1 MKSLSRSFWFFALL
15 ILLVNLLQATHTEL
29 LKDEAYYWYYAKQLK
44 WGYFD
49 HPPFVALLAS
59 TSAFLGGEIG
69 LRLGSVLLSIGAYLL
84 VFFSLE
90 KETQQR
96 HSTNFWLVLL
106 SLPLVNL
113 YGFLTL
119 PDSGTLFFTALF
131 IFSYKHFLKQKKWS
145 TLWLAVAMAGL
156 MYSKYTGILIIL
168 AALLS
173 NLGLLKNRNAW
184 IAVGL
189 SLIFFSGHLWWLY
202 ENAFITL
209 RFHFSERPNHAYSF
223 GDFTGLFLLNA
234 IALFGL
240 FAYDIYRAV
249 FRLKSTD
256 TFKRG
261 LVFMTLGVLVFFFW
275 SSFEKKSQLQW
286 LLPACYPALVL
297 FFEQLDENKAVLKR
311 LRAIALTSLLLLS
324 TLRVF
329 MSVAQWSPWH
339 LETHNIQVWANE
351 IERQV
356 TTETVLFKD
365 AYQKAALYEF
375 YTKKPALS
383 FNSLSYRPNAYDFDE
398 RWTLLH
404 QQRLTILSSSPK
416 KNTSDIPDLNPK
428 DGLTL
433 NEIVNYTHF
442 SARHFKRFNDLLE
455 LKLLEGVRAYAA
467 ILDEHKN
474 AVALIPLK
482 TDANGLLLTLNN
494 QDPRIGKAL
503 AIRIGVAYNNQP
515 IQLISLSSFKP

>member
-29 LKDEAYYWYYAKQLK
+29 LKDEAYYWYYAKQLE

-59 TSAFLGGEIG
+59 TSAFLSGEIG
-69 LRLGSVLLSIGAYLL
+69 LRLGSVFLSIGAYFL

-131 IFSYKHFLKQKKWS
+131 IFAYKQFLQQKNWA

-168 AALLS
+168 ATLFS
-173 NLGLLKNRNAW
+173 NLSLLKNRNAW

-189 SLIFFSGHLWWLY
+189 SLLFFSGHLWWLN
-202 ENAFITL
+202 ENAFISL

-223 GDFTGLFLLNA
+223 GAFTGLFLLNA

-249 FRLKSTD
+249 FRLKSAD

-261 LVFMTLGVLVFFFW
+261 LIFMTLGVLVFFFW
-275 SSFEKKSQLQW
+275 SSFAKKSQLQW
-286 LLPACYPALVL
+286 LLPACYPALIL
-297 FFEQLDENKAVLKR
+297 FFEQFNSGSNRPKR
-311 LRAIALTSLLLLS
+311 LKVIALLSLLLLAV
-324 TLRVF
+324 LRVF
-329 MSVAQWSPWH
+329 MSVPQWSPWR
-339 LETHNIQVWANE
+339 LETHGVGDWALA
-351 IERQV
+351 IEQQ
-356 TTETVLFKD
+356 TSTETVLFKD
-365 AYQKAALYEF
+365 GYQKAALFEF
-375 YTKKPALS
+375 YTGKPALS
-383 FNSLSYRPNAYDFDE
+383 LNSLIYRPNAYDFDE
-398 RWTLLH
+398 RWSSLQ
-404 QQRLTILSSSPK
+404 QQRLALVSYSSDGELTISELDEFFYYGPRFFDHFDELSS
-416 KNTSDIPDLNPK
+416 
-428 DGLTL
+428 
-433 NEIVNYTHF
+433 
-442 SARHFKRFNDLLE
+442 
-455 LKLLEGVRAYAA
+455 LKLEGESKAYVAL
-467 ILDEHKN
+467 LDTHKN
-474 AVALIPLK
+474 AVSQVLLK
-482 TDANGLLLTLNN
+482 TDGDGFIKPLID
-494 QDPRIGKAL
+494 QDPRIGEAL
-503 AIRIGVAYNNQP
+503 AIRVGISHKNQP
-515 IQLISLSSFKP
+515 IQLISLSSFKPQIP

>member
-59 TSAFLGGEIG
+59 TSAFLSGEIG
-69 LRLGSVLLSIGAYLL
+69 LRLGSVFLSIGAYFL

-131 IFSYKHFLKQKKWS
+131 IFAYKQFLQQKKWA

-168 AALLS
+168 ATLFS
-173 NLGLLKNRNAW
+173 NLSLLKNRNAW

-189 SLIFFSGHLWWLY
+189 SLLFFSGHLWWLN

-223 GDFTGLFLLNA
+223 GAFTGLFLLNA

-249 FRLKSTD
+249 FRFKSAD
-256 TFKRG
+256 MFKRG
-261 LVFMTLGVLVFFFW
+261 LIFMTLGVLVFFFW
-275 SSFEKKSQLQW
+275 SSFAKKSQLQW
-286 LLPACYPALVL
+286 LLPACYPALIL
-297 FFEQLDENKAVLKR
+297 FFEQFDSGSNRPKR
-311 LRAIALTSLLLLS
+311 LKVIALLSLLLLAV
-324 TLRVF
+324 LRVF
-329 MSVAQWSPWH
+329 MSVPQWSPWR
-339 LETHNIQVWANE
+339 LETHGVSDWALA
-351 IERQV
+351 IEQQ
-356 TTETVLFKD
+356 TSTETVLFKD
-365 AYQKAALYEF
+365 GYQKAALFEF
-375 YTKKPALS
+375 YTGKPALS
-383 FNSLSYRPNAYDFDE
+383 LNSLIYRPNAYDFDE
-398 RWTLLH
+398 RWNSLQ
-404 QQRLTILSSSPK
+404 QQRLALVSSSSDGELTISELDEFVYYGPRFFDHFDELSS
-416 KNTSDIPDLNPK
+416 
-428 DGLTL
+428 
-433 NEIVNYTHF
+433 
-442 SARHFKRFNDLLE
+442 
-455 LKLLEGVRAYAA
+455 LKLEGESKAYVAL
-467 ILDEHKN
+467 LDTHKN
-474 AVALIPLK
+474 AVAQVLLK
-482 TDANGLLLTLNN
+482 TDDDGFIKPLID
-494 QDPRIGKAL
+494 QDPRIGEAL
-503 AIRIGVAYNNQP
+503 AIRVGISHKNQP
-515 IQLISLSSFKP
+515 IQLISLSSFKPQIP

>member
-29 LKDEAYYWYYAKQLK
+29 LKDEAYYWYYAKQLR

-59 TSAFLGGEIG
+59 TSAFLNGEIG
-69 LRLGSVLLSIGAYLL
+69 LRLGSVFLSIGAYFL

-131 IFSYKHFLKQKKWS
+131 IFAYKQFLQQKKWA

-168 AALLS
+168 ATLLS
-173 NLGLLKNRNAW
+173 NLNLLKNRNAW

-189 SLIFFSGHLWWLY
+189 SLMFFSGHLWWLY
-202 ENAFITL
+202 ENAFISL

-223 GDFTGLFLLNA
+223 GEFTGLFLLNA
-234 IALFGL
+234 VALFGL

-249 FRLKSTD
+249 FRLKSAD

-261 LVFMTLGVLVFFFW
+261 LIFMTLGVLVFFFW

-297 FFEQLDENKAVLKR
+297 FFEQFDSGSNRPKR
-311 LRAIALTSLLLLS
+311 LKAIALLSLLLLGV
-324 TLRVF
+324 LRIF
-329 MSVAQWSPWH
+329 MSVPQWSPWR
-339 LETHNIQVWANE
+339 LETHNVSDWAVA
-351 IERQV
+351 IEQK
-356 TTETVLFKD
+356 TSTETVLFKD
-365 AYQKAALYEF
+365 GYQKAALFEF
-375 YTKKPALS
+375 YTGKPALS
-383 FNSLSYRPNAYDFDE
+383 LNSLGYRPNAYDFDE
-398 RWTLLH
+398 RWGSL
-404 QQRLTILSSSPK
+404 QQQQ
-416 KNTSDIPDLNPK
+416 
-428 DGLTL
+428 LTL
-433 NEIVNYTHF
+433 VSF
-442 SARHFKRFNDLLE
+442 SADGEPTISELDEFVYYSPLFFDQFDDLRP
-455 LKLLEGVRAYAA
+455 LKLKDESKAYAA
-467 ILDEHKN
+467 LLDTHKN
-474 AVALIPLK
+474 AIAQVLIK
-482 TDANGLLLTLNN
+482 TDADGFIKPLID
-494 QDPRIGKAL
+494 QDLRIGKAL
-503 AIRIGVAYNNQP
+503 AIRVGIAHKNQP

>member
-1 MKSLSRSFWFFALL
+1 VKSLSRSFWFFALL

-59 TSAFLGGEIG
+59 TSAFFGGEIG
-69 LRLGSVLLSIGAYLL
+69 LRLGSVCLSICAYLL

-96 HSTNFWLVLL
+96 HSINFWLVLL

-131 IFSYKHFLKQKKWS
+131 IFSYKHFLRQKKWS

-168 AALLS
+168 ATLLS
-173 NLGLLKNRNAW
+173 NPGLLKNRKAW

-189 SLIFFSGHLWWLY
+189 SLLFFSGHLWWLY

-223 GDFTGLFLLNA
+223 GAFTGLFLLNA
-234 IALFGL
+234 VALFGL

-249 FRLKSTD
+249 FRFKSVD
-256 TFKRG
+256 MFKRG
-261 LVFMTLGVLVFFFW
+261 LIFMTLGVLVFFFW

-297 FFEQLDENKAVLKR
+297 FFEQLEENKVVLRR
-311 LRAIALTSLLLLS
+311 LRAVALTSLLLLS

-329 MSVAQWSPWH
+329 MSVAKWSPWY
-339 LETHNIQVWANE
+339 LETHNIQAWAGE
-351 IERQV
+351 IEGQL

-365 AYQKAALYEF
+365 SYQKAALYEF
-375 YTKKPALS
+375 YTGKPALS

-398 RWTLLH
+398 RWTLLN

-416 KNTSDIPDLNPK
+416 NNNSDIPDLNPK

-433 NEIVNYTHF
+433 NEMVDYTHF
-442 SARHFKRFNDLLE
+442 SARYFKRFNDLLE
-455 LKLLEGVRAYAA
+455 LKLKEGARAYAA
-467 ILDEHKN
+467 ILDKHKN
-474 AVALIPLK
+474 TVALIPLK
-482 TDANGLLLTLNN
+482 TDANGLLLTLNK

-503 AIRIGVAYNNQP
+503 AIRIGVAYKNQP

>member
-29 LKDEAYYWYYAKQLK
+29 LKDEAYYWYYAKHLK

-59 TSAFLGGEIG
+59 TSAFLSGEIG
-69 LRLGSVLLSIGAYLL
+69 LRLGSVFLSIGAYFL

-131 IFSYKHFLKQKKWS
+131 IFAYKQFLQQKNWA

-168 AALLS
+168 ATLFS
-173 NLGLLKNRNAW
+173 NLSLLKNRNAW

-189 SLIFFSGHLWWLY
+189 SLLFFSGHLWWLN

-223 GDFTGLFLLNA
+223 GAFTGLFLLNA

-249 FRLKSTD
+249 FRFKSAD

-261 LVFMTLGVLVFFFW
+261 LIFMTLGVLVFFFW
-275 SSFEKKSQLQW
+275 STFAKKSQLQW
-286 LLPACYPALVL
+286 LLPACYPALIL
-297 FFEQLDENKAVLKR
+297 FFEQFDSGSNRPKR
-311 LRAIALTSLLLLS
+311 LKVIALLSLLLLAV
-324 TLRVF
+324 LRVF
-329 MSVAQWSPWH
+329 MSVPQWSPWR
-339 LETHNIQVWANE
+339 LETHGVSDWALA
-351 IERQV
+351 IEQQ
-356 TTETVLFKD
+356 TSTETVLFKD
-365 AYQKAALYEF
+365 GYQKAALFEF
-375 YTKKPALS
+375 YTGQPALS
-383 FNSLSYRPNAYDFDE
+383 LNSLGYRPNAYDFDE
-398 RWTLLH
+398 RWSSLQ
-404 QQRLTILSSSPK
+404 QQRLALVSSSSDGELTISELDEFVYYGPRFFDHFDELSS
-416 KNTSDIPDLNPK
+416 
-428 DGLTL
+428 
-433 NEIVNYTHF
+433 
-442 SARHFKRFNDLLE
+442 
-455 LKLLEGVRAYAA
+455 LKLEGESNAYAA
-467 ILDEHKN
+467 LLDTHKN
-474 AVALIPLK
+474 AVAQVLLK
-482 TDANGLLLTLNN
+482 TDDDGFIKPLID
-494 QDPRIGKAL
+494 QDPRIGEAL
-503 AIRIGVAYNNQP
+503 AIRVGISHKNQP
-515 IQLISLSSFKP
+515 IQLISLSSFKPQIP

>member
-15 ILLVNLLQATHTEL
+15 ILLVNLLQAAYTEL

-59 TSAFLGGEIG
+59 TSAFLSGEIG
-69 LRLGSVLLSIGAYLL
+69 LRLGSIFLSIGAYFL

-131 IFSYKHFLKQKKWS
+131 IFAYKQFLQQKKWA
-145 TLWLAVAMAGL
+145 TLWLAVAIAGL

-168 AALLS
+168 ATLFS
-173 NLGLLKNRNAW
+173 NLSLLKTRNAW

-189 SLIFFSGHLWWLY
+189 SLLFFSGHLWWLN
-202 ENAFITL
+202 ENAFISL

-223 GDFTGLFLLNA
+223 GAFTGLFLLNA

-249 FRLKSTD
+249 FRFKSAD
-256 TFKRG
+256 MFKRG
-261 LVFMTLGVLVFFFW
+261 LIFMTLGVLVFFFW
-275 SSFEKKSQLQW
+275 SSFAKKSQLQW
-286 LLPACYPALVL
+286 LLPACYPALIL
-297 FFEQLDENKAVLKR
+297 FFEQFDSGSNRPKR
-311 LRAIALTSLLLLS
+311 LKVIALLSLLLLAV
-324 TLRVF
+324 LRVF
-329 MSVAQWSPWH
+329 MSVPQWSPWR
-339 LETHNIQVWANE
+339 LETHGVSDWALAIQ
-351 IERQV
+351 QK
-356 TTETVLFKD
+356 TSTETVLFKD
-365 AYQKAALYEF
+365 SYQKAALFEF
-375 YTKKPALS
+375 YTGQPALS
-383 FNSLSYRPNAYDFDE
+383 LNSLGYRPNAYDFDE
-398 RWTLLH
+398 RWSSLQ
-404 QQRLTILSSSPK
+404 QQRLTLVSYSTDSELAINELDEFVYYGPRFFEHFDELS
-416 KNTSDIPDLNPK
+416 T
-428 DGLTL
+428 
-433 NEIVNYTHF
+433 
-442 SARHFKRFNDLLE
+442 
-455 LKLLEGVRAYAA
+455 LKLEGESKAYAA
-467 ILDEHKN
+467 LLDTYKN
-474 AVALIPLK
+474 AIAQVLLK
-482 TDANGLLLTLNN
+482 KDANGFIKPLID

-503 AIRIGVAYNNQP
+503 SIRVGIAHKNQP
-515 IQLISLSSFKP
+515 IQLISLSSFKPQIP

>member
-1 MKSLSRSFWFFALL
+1 
-15 ILLVNLLQATHTEL
+15 LLVNLLQATYTEL
-29 LKDEAYYWYYAKQLK
+29 LKDEAYYWYYAKQLE

-59 TSAFLGGEIG
+59 TSAFLSGEIG
-69 LRLGSVLLSIGAYLL
+69 LRLGSVFLSIGAYFL

-131 IFSYKHFLKQKKWS
+131 IFAYKQFLQQKNWA

-168 AALLS
+168 ATLFS
-173 NLGLLKNRNAW
+173 NLSLLKNRNAW

-189 SLIFFSGHLWWLY
+189 SLLFFSGHLWWLN

-223 GDFTGLFLLNA
+223 GAFTGLFLLNA

-249 FRLKSTD
+249 FRFKSAD

-261 LVFMTLGVLVFFFW
+261 LIFMTLGVLVFFFW
-275 SSFEKKSQLQW
+275 SSFAKKSQLQW
-286 LLPACYPALVL
+286 LLPACYPALIL
-297 FFEQLDENKAVLKR
+297 FFEQFDSGSNRPKR
-311 LRAIALTSLLLLS
+311 LRVIALLSLLLLAV
-324 TLRVF
+324 LRVF
-329 MSVAQWSPWH
+329 MSVPQWSPWR
-339 LETHNIQVWANE
+339 LETHGVSDWALA
-351 IERQV
+351 IEQQ
-356 TTETVLFKD
+356 TSTETVLFKD
-365 AYQKAALYEF
+365 GYQKAALFEF
-375 YTKKPALS
+375 YTGKPALS
-383 FNSLSYRPNAYDFDE
+383 LNSLIYRPNAYDFDE
-398 RWTLLH
+398 RWSSLQ
-404 QQRLTILSSSPK
+404 QQRLALVSSSSDGELTISELDEFVYYGPRFFDHFDELSS
-416 KNTSDIPDLNPK
+416 
-428 DGLTL
+428 
-433 NEIVNYTHF
+433 
-442 SARHFKRFNDLLE
+442 
-455 LKLLEGVRAYAA
+455 LKLEGESNAYAA
-467 ILDEHKN
+467 LLDTHKN
-474 AVALIPLK
+474 AVAQVLLK
-482 TDANGLLLTLNN
+482 TDDDGFIKPLID
-494 QDPRIGKAL
+494 QDPRIGEAL
-503 AIRIGVAYNNQP
+503 AIRVGISNKNQP
-515 IQLISLSSFKP
+515 IQLISLSSFKPQIP

>member
-29 LKDEAYYWYYAKQLK
+29 LKDEAYYWYYAKQLE

-59 TSAFLGGEIG
+59 TSAFLSGEIG
-69 LRLGSVLLSIGAYLL
+69 LRLGSVFLSIGAYFL

-96 HSTNFWLVLL
+96 HSTNFWLVLQ

-131 IFSYKHFLKQKKWS
+131 IFAYKQFLQQKNWA

-168 AALLS
+168 ATLFS
-173 NLGLLKNRNAW
+173 NLSLLKNRNAW

-189 SLIFFSGHLWWLY
+189 SLLFFSGHLWWLN

-223 GDFTGLFLLNA
+223 GAFTGLFLLNA

-249 FRLKSTD
+249 FRFKSAD
-256 TFKRG
+256 MFKRG
-261 LVFMTLGVLVFFFW
+261 LIFMTLGVLVFFFW
-275 SSFEKKSQLQW
+275 SSFAKKSQLQW
-286 LLPACYPALVL
+286 LLPACYPALIL
-297 FFEQLDENKAVLKR
+297 FFEQFDSGSNRPKR
-311 LRAIALTSLLLLS
+311 LKVIALLSLLLLAV
-324 TLRVF
+324 LRVF
-329 MSVAQWSPWH
+329 MSVPQWSPWR
-339 LETHNIQVWANE
+339 LETHGVSDWALA
-351 IERQV
+351 IEQQ
-356 TTETVLFKD
+356 TSTETVLFKD
-365 AYQKAALYEF
+365 GYQKAALFEF
-375 YTKKPALS
+375 YTGKPALS
-383 FNSLSYRPNAYDFDE
+383 LNSLIYRPNAYDFDE
-398 RWTLLH
+398 RWSSLQ
-404 QQRLTILSSSPK
+404 QQRL
-416 KNTSDIPDLNPK
+416 
-428 DGLTL
+428 
-433 NEIVNYTHF
+433 
-442 SARHFKRFNDLLE
+442 
-455 LKLLEGVRAYAA
+455 
-467 ILDEHKN
+467 
-474 AVALIPLK
+474 AL
-482 TDANGLLLTLNN
+482 
-494 QDPRIGKAL
+494 
-503 AIRIGVAYNNQP
+503 V
-515 IQLISLSSFKP
+515 S

>member
-15 ILLVNLLQATHTEL
+15 ILLVNLLQATYTEL

-59 TSAFLGGEIG
+59 TSAFLSGEIG
-69 LRLGSVLLSIGAYLL
+69 LRLGSVFLSIGAYFL

-131 IFSYKHFLKQKKWS
+131 IFAYKQFLQQKNWA

-168 AALLS
+168 ATLFS
-173 NLGLLKNRNAW
+173 NLSLLKNRNAW

-189 SLIFFSGHLWWLY
+189 SLLFFSGHLWWLN

-223 GDFTGLFLLNA
+223 GAFTGLFLLNA

-249 FRLKSTD
+249 FRFKSAD

-261 LVFMTLGVLVFFFW
+261 LIFMTLGVLVFFFW
-275 SSFEKKSQLQW
+275 STFAKKSQLQW
-286 LLPACYPALVL
+286 LLPACYPALIL
-297 FFEQLDENKAVLKR
+297 FFEQFDSGSNRPKR
-311 LRAIALTSLLLLS
+311 LKVIALLSLLLLAV
-324 TLRVF
+324 LRVF
-329 MSVAQWSPWH
+329 MSVPQWSPWR
-339 LETHNIQVWANE
+339 LETHGVSDWALA
-351 IERQV
+351 IEQQ
-356 TTETVLFKD
+356 TSTETVLFKD
-365 AYQKAALYEF
+365 GYQKAALFEF
-375 YTKKPALS
+375 YTGKPALS
-383 FNSLSYRPNAYDFDE
+383 LNSLIYRPNAYDFDE
-398 RWTLLH
+398 RWSSLQ
-404 QQRLTILSSSPK
+404 QQRLALVSYSSDGELTISELDEFFYYGPRFFDHFDELSS
-416 KNTSDIPDLNPK
+416 
-428 DGLTL
+428 
-433 NEIVNYTHF
+433 
-442 SARHFKRFNDLLE
+442 
-455 LKLLEGVRAYAA
+455 LKLEGESKAYVAL
-467 ILDEHKN
+467 LDTHKN
-474 AVALIPLK
+474 AVAQVLLK
-482 TDANGLLLTLNN
+482 TDGDGFIKPLID
-494 QDPRIGKAL
+494 QDPRIGEAL
-503 AIRIGVAYNNQP
+503 AIRVGISHKNQP
-515 IQLISLSSFKP
+515 IQLISLSSFKPQIP

>member
-49 HPPFVALLAS
+49 HPPFVALLAF
-59 TSAFLGGEIG
+59 TSAFLNGEIG
-69 LRLGSVLLSIGAYLL
+69 LRLGSVLLSIGAYFL

-131 IFSYKHFLKQKKWS
+131 IFAYRQFLQQKKWA
-145 TLWLAVAMAGL
+145 TFWLAIAMAGL

-168 AALLS
+168 ATLLS
-173 NLGLLKNRNAW
+173 NLSLLKNRNAW
-184 IAVGL
+184 LAVGL
-189 SLIFFSGHLWWLY
+189 SLVFFSGHLWWLY
-202 ENAFITL
+202 ENAFISL

-223 GDFTGLFLLNA
+223 GEFTGLFLLNA
-234 IALFGL
+234 LALFGL
-240 FAYDIYRAV
+240 FAFDIYRAV
-249 FRLKSTD
+249 FRLKSAD

-261 LVFMTLGVLVFFFW
+261 LIFMTLGVLVFFFW

-297 FFEQLDENKAVLKR
+297 FFEKFDSGSNRPKR
-311 LRAIALTSLLLLS
+311 LRVIALLSLLLLGV
-324 TLRVF
+324 LRIF
-329 MSVAQWSPWH
+329 MSVPQWSPWR
-339 LETHNIQVWANE
+339 LETHNVSDWAVA
-351 IERQV
+351 IEQK
-356 TTETVLFKD
+356 TSTETVLFKD
-365 AYQKAALYEF
+365 GYQKAALFEF
-375 YTKKPALS
+375 YTGKPALS
-383 FNSLSYRPNAYDFDE
+383 LNSLGYRPNAYDFDD
-398 RWTLLH
+398 RWGSLQQQQLTLVSSSDGE
-404 QQRLTILSSSPK
+404 LTISELGEFVYYSPRFFHQF
-416 KNTSDIPDLNPK
+416 DDLRP
-428 DGLTL
+428 LTL
-433 NEIVNYTHF
+433 KGE
-442 SARHFKRFNDLLE
+442 SK
-455 LKLLEGVRAYAA
+455 AYAA
-467 ILDEHKN
+467 LLDTHNN
-474 AVALIPLK
+474 AIAQVLLK
-482 TDANGLLLTLNN
+482 TDANGFIKPLID

-503 AIRIGVAYNNQP
+503 AIRVGIAHKNQP

>member
-29 LKDEAYYWYYAKQLK
+29 LKDEAYYWYYAKQLE

-59 TSAFLGGEIG
+59 TSAFLSGEIG
-69 LRLGSVLLSIGAYLL
+69 LRLGSVFLSIGAYFL

-131 IFSYKHFLKQKKWS
+131 IFAYKQFLQQKNWA

-168 AALLS
+168 ATLFS
-173 NLGLLKNRNAW
+173 NLSLLKNRNAW

-189 SLIFFSGHLWWLY
+189 SLLFFSGHLWWLN

-223 GDFTGLFLLNA
+223 GAFTGLFLLNA

-249 FRLKSTD
+249 FRFKSAD
-256 TFKRG
+256 MFKRG
-261 LVFMTLGVLVFFFW
+261 LIFMTLGVLVFFFW
-275 SSFEKKSQLQW
+275 SSFAKKSQLQW
-286 LLPACYPALVL
+286 LLPACYPALIL
-297 FFEQLDENKAVLKR
+297 FFEQFDSGSNRPKR
-311 LRAIALTSLLLLS
+311 LKVIALLSLLLLAV
-324 TLRVF
+324 LRVF
-329 MSVAQWSPWH
+329 MSVPQWSPWR
-339 LETHNIQVWANE
+339 LETHGVSDWALA
-351 IERQV
+351 IEQQ
-356 TTETVLFKD
+356 TSTETVLFKD
-365 AYQKAALYEF
+365 GYQKAALFEF
-375 YTKKPALS
+375 YTGKPALS
-383 FNSLSYRPNAYDFDE
+383 LNSLIYRPNAYDFDE
-398 RWTLLH
+398 RWNSLQ
-404 QQRLTILSSSPK
+404 QQRLALVSSSTDGELTISELDEFVYYAPRFFDHFDELSS
-416 KNTSDIPDLNPK
+416 
-428 DGLTL
+428 
-433 NEIVNYTHF
+433 
-442 SARHFKRFNDLLE
+442 
-455 LKLLEGVRAYAA
+455 LKLEGESKAYVAL
-467 ILDEHKN
+467 LDTHKN
-474 AVALIPLK
+474 AVAQVLLK
-482 TDANGLLLTLNN
+482 TDDDGFIKPLID
-494 QDPRIGKAL
+494 QDPRIGEAL
-503 AIRIGVAYNNQP
+503 AIRVGISHKNQP
-515 IQLISLSSFKP
+515 IQLISLSSFKPQIP

>member
-59 TSAFLGGEIG
+59 TSAFFGGEIG
-69 LRLGSVLLSIGAYLL
+69 LRLGSVCLSICAYLL

-96 HSTNFWLVLL
+96 HSINFWLVLL

-131 IFSYKHFLKQKKWS
+131 IFSYKHFLRQKKWS

-168 AALLS
+168 ATLLS
-173 NLGLLKNRNAW
+173 NPGLLKNRKAW

-189 SLIFFSGHLWWLY
+189 SLLFFSGHLWWLY

-223 GDFTGLFLLNA
+223 GAFTGLFLLNA
-234 IALFGL
+234 VALFGL

-249 FRLKSTD
+249 FRFKSVD
-256 TFKRG
+256 MFKRG
-261 LVFMTLGVLVFFFW
+261 LIFMTLGVLVFFFW

-297 FFEQLDENKAVLKR
+297 FFEQLEENKVVLRR
-311 LRAIALTSLLLLS
+311 LRAVALTSLLLLS

-329 MSVAQWSPWH
+329 MSVAKWSPWY
-339 LETHNIQVWANE
+339 LETHNIQAWAGE
-351 IERQV
+351 IEGQL

-365 AYQKAALYEF
+365 SYQKAALYEF
-375 YTKKPALS
+375 YTGKPALS

-398 RWTLLH
+398 RWTLLN

-416 KNTSDIPDLNPK
+416 NNNSDIPDLNPK

-433 NEIVNYTHF
+433 NEMVDYTHF
-442 SARHFKRFNDLLE
+442 SARYFKRFNDLLE
-455 LKLLEGVRAYAA
+455 LKLKEGARAYAA
-467 ILDEHKN
+467 ILDKHKN
-474 AVALIPLK
+474 TVALIPLK
-482 TDANGLLLTLNN
+482 TDANGLLLTLNK

-503 AIRIGVAYNNQP
+503 AIRIGVAYKNQP